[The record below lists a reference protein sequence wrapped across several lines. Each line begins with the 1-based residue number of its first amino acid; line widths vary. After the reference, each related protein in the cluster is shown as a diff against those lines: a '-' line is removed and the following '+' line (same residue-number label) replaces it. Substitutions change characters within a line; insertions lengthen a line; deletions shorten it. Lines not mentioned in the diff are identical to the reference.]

1 MRHERER
8 VNLST
13 TKSRIRGGLK
23 FGDEQGMRKESGRL
37 SVASVFMG
45 IIVSILDLYKDPD
58 VKAYLKRKNIKF
70 LNLIHD
76 AVREKVSRY

>member
-1 MRHERER
+1 MPHERER

-37 SVASVFMG
+37 SVASVFMT
-45 IIVSILDLYKDPD
+45 IIVSVLDLYKDPD
-58 VKAYLKRKNIKF
+58 VRAYMKRKNIKF

-76 AVREKVSRY
+76 SVRKEVSRR